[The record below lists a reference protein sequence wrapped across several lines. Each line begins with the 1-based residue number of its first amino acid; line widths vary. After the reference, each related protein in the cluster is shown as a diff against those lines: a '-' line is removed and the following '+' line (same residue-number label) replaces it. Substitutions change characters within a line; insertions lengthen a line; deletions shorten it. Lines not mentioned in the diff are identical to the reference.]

1 MVWGLCKRVEE
12 HDETETAC
20 LDGTCHAAAHDVHEF
35 LCEVTVVHINARE
48 QCWVVKQ
55 TRCVQEPPS
64 SSEKGEVLAFFLFC
78 KLPDM
83 TP

>member
-1 MVWGLCKRVEE
+1 MVWGWCKRAEE

-55 TRCVQEPPS
+55 PRCVQEPPS
-64 SSEKGEVLAFFLFC
+64 SSEKGEVLACFLFC